1 MNIAQALMFSR
12 WLLATIIATAMLL
25 TGSNAFAGAPAEID
39 VTTAAAHVQEKQ
51 IRVLDVREPAE
62 FATGV
67 IQGAM
72 LMPLGQVE
80 RRVAELDGFKDQP
93 LYVVCGSGGRSAR
106 AIKVL
111 SKYGFT
117 QLTNIKGG
125 MDAWRKANFPVV
137 AP

>member
-39 VTTAAAHVQEKQ
+39 VTTAAAQVQEKQ